1 MDFFCTKYWLPW
13 AVNNYYYLQYK
24 FGLSFSLQVKS
35 IKYINFIIITKVF
48 FSKSNDKKLH
58 LCGKSI
64 DRIHFITYMKY
75 DSLTAVHIPVSVE
88 CTNPNLKSAQS
99 AQLGLPA
106 PKWNWICTFRRHSR
120 AKLKSLL
127 WFRCLRE
134 CLVGWNKKSAPKT
147 PSINYVLPFKR

>member
-99 AQLGLPA
+99 VQLGQPA
-106 PKWNWICTFRRHSR
+106 PKLELDLFIPLFHGHSR
-120 AKLKSLL
+120 VKTKCRL
-127 WFRCLRE
+127 WL
-134 CLVGWNKKSAPKT
+134 GDKKAS
-147 PSINYVLPFKR
+147 FCRWH